1 MTKTL
6 VTGATGFVGSH
17 LVPTLLE
24 AGHDVVAATRRPDRY
39 EGAVPAVGLD
49 LDDPSTI
56 GPALAGI
63 DVAYYL
69 VHGME
74 AAGYA
79 ERDAA
84 AARAFGAAAADAG
97 VRVVYLGGLGRG
109 EVSDH
114 LASRHEV
121 GEILRSTCAT
131 VELRAALVIGRGSA
145 SFEILRQLVD
155 RLPAMICPKWVD
167 TRCQPIALADAVTYL
182 VASSDLPAGRYD
194 IGGADVLTYREMLLA
209 YARLAGKRRLIVSV
223 PVLTPRLSSLWL
235 GLVTDQPPSIARP
248 LAEGLSVESWSRTT
262 ASFSSSTTCR
272 WASRT
277 PSARPSPRS
286 GPSPPTGSGGTRS
299 PPARAR
305 APRSRGSRA
314 PGGPSRRRR
323 RRGGSRPS

>member
-1 MTKTL
+1 M

-17 LVPTLLE
+17 LVSTLLT
-24 AGHDVVAATRRPDRY
+24 AGHDVVAATRRPERY
-39 EGAVPAVGLD
+39 EGPVSAVGLD
-49 LDDPSTI
+49 LDDPGTI
-56 GPALAGI
+56 APALEGV
-63 DVAYYL
+63 DLAYYL

-84 AARAFGAAAADAG
+84 AARAFGTAASAAG

-109 EVSDH
+109 EVSEH

-121 GEILRSTCAT
+121 GEVLRSTCDT
-131 VELRAALVIGRGSA
+131 VELRAALVIGAGSA

-167 TRCQPIALADAVTYL
+167 TRCQPIALDDALAYL
-182 VASSDLPAGRYD
+182 AAAPLLPPGRYD

-209 YARLAGKRRLIVSV
+209 YARIAGKRRLILTV

-248 LAEGLSVESWSRTT
+248 LAEGLSVEVVVEDDDRIRALTDV
-262 ASFSSSTTCR
+262 
-272 WASRT
+272 
-277 PSARPSPRS
+277 RPVGFEEAVR
-286 GPSPPTGSGGTRS
+286 RALH
-299 PPARAR
+299 PAA
-305 APRSRGSRA
+305 
-314 PGGPSRRRR
+314 
-323 RRGGSRPS
+323 